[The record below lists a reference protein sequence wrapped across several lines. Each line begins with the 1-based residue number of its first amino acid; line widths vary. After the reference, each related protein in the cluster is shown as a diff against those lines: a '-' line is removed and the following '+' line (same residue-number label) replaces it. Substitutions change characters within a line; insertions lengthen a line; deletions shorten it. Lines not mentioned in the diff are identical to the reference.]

1 MKANKRTL
9 LVIEDDPGLQSQMK
23 WCFTEGIE
31 VVIAD
36 DNKSALTALR
46 RYEPSVVTLDLGL
59 PPDPGGSSE
68 GFKLLED
75 ILALAPNTKIIIIT
89 GREEKEN
96 AVKAIG
102 MGAYDFYQKP
112 VDAETLSFVVDRAF
126 KLATLEQQTRE
137 YEKNRAHNNN
147 FGIITSNPEMLNII
161 QMIEKVA
168 PSDITTLILGK
179 TGTGK
184 ELIAKAL
191 HTASN
196 RSDEAF
202 SAINCAAI
210 PENLLESELFGHEK
224 GAFTGAH
231 TLKKGKIEVTNGGT
245 LFLDEI
251 GDMPAPLQA
260 KLLRFLQERKIE
272 RVGGTQEI
280 PIDVRIVC
288 ATHQDLRKLIS
299 DGLFREDLFYRLSEI
314 IIDLPSLCEREGDSV
329 IIANALLESIAHNQ
343 GTTKKR
349 FNDDAL
355 KAIELHTW
363 PGNIRELVN
372 KIKRAV
378 IMANGQY
385 ITAEDLDLNTAEDE
399 EVMPFNLREI
409 RANAERHAILRAL
422 NHCHGK
428 IAQSSRLLGVTRP
441 TLYTLL
447 EKYDIQV
454 KSKENE
460 QTEN

>member
-1 MKANKRTL
+1 
-9 LVIEDDPGLQSQMK
+9 
-23 WCFTEGIE
+23 
-31 VVIAD
+31 
-36 DNKSALTALR
+36 
-46 RYEPSVVTLDLGL
+46 
-59 PPDPGGSSE
+59 
-68 GFKLLED
+68 
-75 ILALAPNTKIIIIT
+75 
-89 GREEKEN
+89 
-96 AVKAIG
+96 
-102 MGAYDFYQKP
+102 
-112 VDAETLSFVVDRAF
+112 
-126 KLATLEQQTRE
+126 
-137 YEKNRAHNNN
+137 
-147 FGIITSNPEMLNII
+147 
-161 QMIEKVA
+161 MIEKVA

-184 ELIAKAL
+184 ELIANAL

-196 RSDEAF
+196 RSDAVF

-231 TLKKGKIEVTNGGT
+231 ALKKGKIEVTDGGT

-251 GDMPAPLQA
+251 GDMPPALQA

-280 PIDVRIVC
+280 PIDVRVVC
-288 ATHQDLRKLIS
+288 ATHQDLRELIS
-299 DGLFREDLFYRLSEI
+299 EGQFREDLFYRLSEI
-314 IIDLPSLCEREGDSV
+314 IIDLPSLREREGDSV
-329 IIANALLESIAHNQ
+329 IIANALLESIAQNQ

-378 IMANGQY
+378 IMANGQF
-385 ITAEDLDLNTAEDE
+385 ITAEDLDLATASDE

-454 KSKENE
+454 KNKENE
-460 QTEN
+460 PI

>member
-1 MKANKRTL
+1 MKANKSSL

-23 WCFTEGIE
+23 WCFGENIE

-59 PPDPGGSSE
+59 PPDPGGSTE
-68 GFKLLED
+68 GFKLLEE
-75 ILALAPNTKIIIIT
+75 ILALSPHTKVIIIT

-112 VDAETLSFVVDRAF
+112 VDADTLSFVVDRAF
-126 KLATLEQQTRE
+126 KLASLEKQTRE
-137 YEKNRAHNNN
+137 YEKNKAHNNA
-147 FGIITSNPEMLNII
+147 FGIITSSPEMLSII
-161 QMIEKVA
+161 KMIEKVA

-184 ELIAKAL
+184 ELIARAL

-196 RSDEAF
+196 RSDAPF

-231 TLKKGKIEVTNGGT
+231 TLKKGKIEVTDSGT

-251 GDMPAPLQA
+251 GDMPTTLQS

-280 PIDVRIVC
+280 PVDVRVVC

-299 DGLFREDLFYRLSEI
+299 EGAFREDLFYRLSEI
-314 IIDLPSLCEREGDSV
+314 IIDLPSLHERQGDTV
-329 IIANALLESIAHNQ
+329 IIANALLESTANDQ

-349 FNDDAL
+349 FNDEAL
-355 KAIELHTW
+355 KAIELYTW
-363 PGNIRELVN
+363 PGNVRELVN

-385 ITAEDLDLNTAEDE
+385 ITPDDLDLNTDNDE
-399 EVMPFNLREI
+399 EVMPFNLREV
-409 RANAERHAILRAL
+409 RATAERHAILRAL
-422 NHCHGK
+422 SHCHGK

-454 KSKENE
+454 KQKEQDE
-460 QTEN
+460 I

>member
-23 WCFTEGIE
+23 WCFTEDIE

-46 RYEPSVVTLDLGL
+46 RYEPAVVTLDLGL

-68 GFKLLED
+68 GFKLLEE
-75 ILALAPNTKIIIIT
+75 ILVLAPNTKIIIIT

-126 KLATLEQQTRE
+126 KLARLEQQTRE
-137 YEKNRAHNNN
+137 YEKNKAHNNN

-184 ELIAKAL
+184 ELIANAL

-196 RSDEAF
+196 RSDAVF

-231 TLKKGKIEVTNGGT
+231 ALKKGKIEVTDGGT

-251 GDMPAPLQA
+251 GDMPPALQA

-280 PIDVRIVC
+280 PIDVRVVC
-288 ATHQDLRKLIS
+288 ATHQDLRELIS
-299 DGLFREDLFYRLSEI
+299 EGQFREDLFYRLSEI
-314 IIDLPSLCEREGDSV
+314 IIDLPSLREREGDSV
-329 IIANALLESIAHNQ
+329 IIANALLESIAQNQ

-378 IMANGQY
+378 IMANGQF
-385 ITAEDLDLNTAEDE
+385 ITAEDLDLATASDE

-454 KSKENE
+454 KNKENE
-460 QTEN
+460 PI

>member
-1 MKANKRTL
+1 MKDKKRSL

-23 WCFTEGIE
+23 WCFSNDIE
-31 VVIAD
+31 VIIAD
-36 DNKSALTALR
+36 NNKTALAALR
-46 RYEPSVVTLDLGL
+46 RYEPAVVTLDLGL

-68 GFKLLED
+68 GFKLLEE
-75 ILALAPNTKIIIIT
+75 IMTLAPNTKVIIIT

-112 VDAETLSFVVDRAF
+112 VEAETLTFVVERAF
-126 KLATLEQQTRE
+126 KLATLEQKTRE
-137 YEKNRAHNNN
+137 YEKNQAHNNN
-147 FGIITSNPEMLNII
+147 FGIITSSPEMLHII

-191 HTASN
+191 HQASL
-196 RSDEAF
+196 RSDAPF

-231 TLKKGKIEVTNGGT
+231 NQKKGKIEITDGGT

-251 GDMPAPLQA
+251 GDMPPPLQA
-260 KLLRFLQERKIE
+260 KLLRFLQERSIE

-280 PIDVRIVC
+280 PVNVRVVC
-288 ATHQDLRKLIS
+288 ATHQDLRKLITEG
-299 DGLFREDLFYRLSEI
+299 DFREDLFYRLSEI
-314 IIDLPSLCEREGDSV
+314 IIDVPSLQERQGDTV
-329 IIANALLESIAHNQ
+329 IIANALLESIANDQ

-355 KAIELHTW
+355 KAIEQHTW
-363 PGNIRELVN
+363 PGNVRELVN

-385 ITAEDLDLNTAEDE
+385 ITAEDLDLDTDSND
-399 EVMPFNLREI
+399 EVMPFNLREV
-409 RANAERHAILRAL
+409 RANAERLAILRAL
-422 NHCHGK
+422 SHCHGK
-428 IAQSSRLLGVTRP
+428 IAQTSRLLGVTRP

-447 EKYDIQV
+447 EKYDIQA
-454 KSKENE
+454 KQKDSMES
-460 QTEN
+460 

>member
-1 MKANKRTL
+1 MKPNKRTL

-23 WCFTEGIE
+23 WCFGDDIE

-46 RYEPSVVTLDLGL
+46 RYEPAVVTLDLGL

-75 ILALAPNTKIIIIT
+75 ILALAPSTKVIIIT

-96 AVKAIG
+96 AVKAIS

-112 VDAETLSFVVDRAF
+112 VDAETLTFVVERAF
-126 KLATLEQQTRE
+126 KLALLEQQTRDF
-137 YEKNRAHNNN
+137 EKSKAHNNN
-147 FGIITSNPEMLNII
+147 FGIITANPEMLKII

-196 RSDEAF
+196 RSDSQF

-231 TLKKGKIEVTNGGT
+231 TLKKGKIEITDGGT

-251 GDMPAPLQA
+251 GDMPTSLQS
-260 KLLRFLQERKIE
+260 KLLRFLQERCIE
-272 RVGGTQEI
+272 RVGGTEEI
-280 PIDVRIVC
+280 PIDVRVVC
-288 ATHQDLRKLIS
+288 ATHQDLRALIS
-299 DGLFREDLFYRLSEI
+299 NGEFREDLFYRLSEI
-314 IIDLPSLCEREGDSV
+314 IIDLPSLNERQGDSI
-329 IIANALLESIAHNQ
+329 IIANALLELIANDQ
-343 GTTKKR
+343 GTTSKR
-349 FNDDAL
+349 FNEEAL

-363 PGNIRELVN
+363 PGNVRELVN

-378 IMANGQY
+378 IMSNGQY
-385 ITAEDLDLNTAEDE
+385 ITADDLDLDSENTE

-422 NHCHGK
+422 SHCHGK
-428 IAQSSRLLGVTRP
+428 IAHASRLLGVTRP

-454 KSKENE
+454 KQKESE
-460 QTEN
+460 EI

>member
-1 MKANKRTL
+1 MKENKRSL

-23 WCFTEGIE
+23 WCFDKDIE
-31 VVIAD
+31 IIIAD

-46 RYEPSVVTLDLGL
+46 RFEPAVVTLDLGL

-68 GFKLLED
+68 GFKLLEE
-75 ILALAPNTKIIIIT
+75 IIKLSPNTKVIIIT

-112 VDAETLSFVVDRAF
+112 VEAETLSFVVERAF
-126 KLATLEQQTRE
+126 KLAALEQKTRE
-137 YEKNRAHNNN
+137 FEKNQAHNNN
-147 FGIITSNPEMLNII
+147 YGIITSSPEMLHII

-191 HTASN
+191 HSASN
-196 RSDEAF
+196 RSDAPF

-231 TLKKGKIEVTNGGT
+231 TQKKGKIEITDSGT

-251 GDMPAPLQA
+251 GDMPPPLQA
-260 KLLRFLQERKIE
+260 KLLRFLQERSIE

-280 PIDVRIVC
+280 PVNVRVVC

-299 DGLFREDLFYRLSEI
+299 EGDFREDLFYRLSEI
-314 IIDLPSLCEREGDSV
+314 IIDVPSLQERQGDTV
-329 IIANALLESIAHNQ
+329 IIANALLESIANDQ

-355 KAIELHTW
+355 KAIEQHPW
-363 PGNIRELVN
+363 PGNVRELVN

-385 ITAEDLDLNTAEDE
+385 ITAEDLDLDTDNNQDS
-399 EVMPFNLREI
+399 MPFNLREV
-409 RANAERHAILRAL
+409 RANAERLAILRAL
-422 NHCHGK
+422 SHCHGK

-447 EKYDIQV
+447 EKYDIPTRQ
-454 KSKENE
+454 KESHE
-460 QTEN
+460 L

>member
-1 MKANKRTL
+1 VKVEKRTL

-23 WCFTEGIE
+23 WCFGDDIE

-59 PPDPGGSSE
+59 PPDPGGSTE

-96 AVKAIG
+96 AVRAIG
-102 MGAYDFYQKP
+102 LGAYDFYQKP
-112 VDAETLSFVVDRAF
+112 VDADTLSFVVERAF
-126 KLATLEQQTRE
+126 KLAKLEQQTRE
-137 YEKNRAHNNN
+137 YEKNKAHNNN
-147 FGIITSNPEMLNII
+147 YGIITSSPEMLSII

-168 PSDITTLILGK
+168 PSDISTLILGK

-196 RSDEAF
+196 RSNAPF

-231 TLKKGKIEVTNGGT
+231 GLKKGKIEITDSGT

-272 RVGGTQEI
+272 RVGGTEEI

-288 ATHQDLRKLIS
+288 ATHQDLRHLIS
-299 DGLFREDLFYRLSEI
+299 EGQFREDLFYRLSEI
-314 IIDLPSLCEREGDSV
+314 IIDVPSLIERQGDTI
-329 IIANALLESIAHNQ
+329 IIANALLESIANDQ

-349 FNDDAL
+349 FNDEAL
-355 KAIELHTW
+355 KAIEQHTW
-363 PGNIRELVN
+363 PGNVRELVN

-385 ITAEDLDLNTAEDE
+385 ITADDLDLDADTE
-399 EVMPFNLREI
+399 EETMPFNLREV

-422 NHCHGK
+422 SHCHGK

-454 KSKENE
+454 KQKDNSEA
-460 QTEN
+460 

>member
-1 MKANKRTL
+1 VKAKKRTL

-23 WCFTEGIE
+23 WCFGEDIE
-31 VVIAD
+31 VVIAE

-46 RYEPSVVTLDLGL
+46 RFEPAVVTLDLGL
-59 PPDPGGSSE
+59 PPDPGGSTE
-68 GFKLLED
+68 GFRLLEE
-75 ILALAPNTKIIIIT
+75 ILALAPSTKIIIIT

-112 VDAETLSFVVDRAF
+112 VDAETLLFVVERAF
-126 KLATLEQQTRE
+126 KLAKLEHQTRE
-137 YEKNRAHNNN
+137 YEKNKARNNN
-147 FGIITSNPEMLNII
+147 YGIITSTPEMLNII
-161 QMIEKVA
+161 QTIEKVA
-168 PSDITTLILGK
+168 PADITTLILGK

-184 ELIAKAL
+184 ELIARAL

-196 RSDEAF
+196 RSETPF

-224 GAFTGAH
+224 GSFTGAH
-231 TLKKGKIEVTNGGT
+231 ALKKGKIEITDTGT

-251 GDMPAPLQA
+251 GDMPPALQA
-260 KLLRFLQERKIE
+260 KLLRFLQERCIE

-280 PIDVRIVC
+280 PVDVRIVC

-299 DGLFREDLFYRLSEI
+299 EGQFREDLFYRLSEI
-314 IIDLPSLCEREGDSV
+314 IIDVPALHERQGDAV
-329 IIANALLESIAHNQ
+329 IIANSLLESIASTQ

-349 FNDDAL
+349 FNDEAL
-355 KAIELHTW
+355 QAIEQHTW
-363 PGNIRELVN
+363 PGNVRELVN

-385 ITAEDLDLNTAEDE
+385 ITAQDLDLEKGNE
-399 EVMPFNLREI
+399 EEIMPFNLREV

-428 IAQSSRLLGVTRP
+428 IAQSSRLLGITRP

-454 KSKENE
+454 KQKEIDE
-460 QTEN
+460 E

>member
-1 MKANKRTL
+1 MKVEKRTL

-23 WCFTEGIE
+23 WCFGDDIE

-102 MGAYDFYQKP
+102 LGAYDFYQKP
-112 VDAETLSFVVDRAF
+112 VDADTLSFVVERAF
-126 KLATLEQQTRE
+126 KLAKLEQQTRE
-137 YEKNRAHNNN
+137 YEKNKAHNNN
-147 FGIITSNPEMLNII
+147 YGIITSSPEMLSII

-168 PSDITTLILGK
+168 PSDISTLILGK

-196 RSDEAF
+196 RSNAPF

-231 TLKKGKIEVTNGGT
+231 GLKKGKIEITDSGT

-272 RVGGTQEI
+272 RVGGTEEI

-288 ATHQDLRKLIS
+288 ATHQDLRQLIS
-299 DGLFREDLFYRLSEI
+299 EGQFREDLFYRLSEI
-314 IIDLPSLCEREGDSV
+314 IIDVPSLIERQGDTI
-329 IIANALLESIAHNQ
+329 IIANALLESIANDQ

-349 FNDDAL
+349 FNDEAL
-355 KAIELHTW
+355 KAIEQHTW
-363 PGNIRELVN
+363 PGNVRELVN

-385 ITAEDLDLNTAEDE
+385 ITADDLDLDADTE
-399 EVMPFNLREI
+399 EETMPFNLREV

-422 NHCHGK
+422 SHCHGK

-454 KSKENE
+454 KQKDN
-460 QTEN
+460 TEA